1 MAHALTK
8 TVTLLAAAGYAMA
21 QLKSGAPAEVGIS
34 AERLARAAGLLKT
47 EIDAGKVGAAAIL
60 VARDG
65 RIVLHEGYGRLSR
78 EPGAATVR
86 PDSVFLLASITKPV
100 TACSLMLL
108 VERGKVKLDEP
119 ASRYLPEFASGEHGK
134 VLVHDLLRHTS
145 GLPDMLPENTE
156 LRRAHAPLSEFVRHT
171 FHTPLLFSPNTDFRY
186 QSMGILLAAEIVE
199 RVSGM
204 RLRDFE
210 KREIFEPLGMK
221 SSSLGLGG
229 RRIEDLV
236 RCDTAPNSN
245 PRDDESFGPNSPYW
259 RDIGCPWGGMHSST
273 SDLAIL
279 LQTFLD
285 GGNFGAKRLLS
296 AATVQAMISDQNQA
310 LQAPWGLGWALGRSK
325 AWNAFGDTVSP
336 STFGH
341 VGATGTIAWA
351 DPRTRLM
358 CVVLTNRP
366 YSFDDGKLLRSIST
380 AVAASVERP

>member
-1 MAHALTK
+1 MAHALIN
-8 TVTLLAAAGYAMA
+8 TVTLLALAGYAMA
-21 QLKSGAPAEVGIS
+21 QLRSGAPPEVDMS
-34 AERLARAAGLLKT
+34 AERLARAAGLLKA
-47 EIDAGKVGAAAIL
+47 EVDAGKVGAAAIL

-65 RIVLHEGYGRLSR
+65 RIVLHEGYGRLSH
-78 EPGAATVR
+78 EPRASAVR

-108 VERGKVKLDEP
+108 VEPGKVKLDEP
-119 ASRYLPEFASGEHGK
+119 ASRYLPEFMGGERGK
-134 VLVHDLLRHTS
+134 ILVRDLLRHTS
-145 GLPDMLPENTE
+145 GLPDMLPENIE

-171 FHTPLLFSPNTDFRY
+171 FQTPLLFSPNTAFRY
-186 QSMGILLAAEIVE
+186 QSTGILLAAKIVE

-236 RCDTAPNSN
+236 RCDAAPNAN

-259 RDIGCPWGGMHSST
+259 RDLGCPWGGMHSNT
-273 SDLAIL
+273 LDLAIL

-285 GGNFGAKRLLS
+285 GGTFGAKRILS
-296 AATVQAMISDQNQA
+296 TATVQAMTSDQNQA

-325 AWNAFGDTVSP
+325 VWNAFGDTVSP

-341 VGATGTIAWA
+341 VGATGTVAWA

-366 YSFDDGKLLRSIST
+366 YSLDEGKLLRSIST